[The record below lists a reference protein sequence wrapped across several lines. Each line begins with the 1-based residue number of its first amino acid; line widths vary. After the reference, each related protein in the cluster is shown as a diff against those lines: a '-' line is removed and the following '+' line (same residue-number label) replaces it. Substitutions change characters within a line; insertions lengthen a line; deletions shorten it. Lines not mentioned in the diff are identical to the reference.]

1 METLKSLFLS
11 ILVILPLI
19 LLVVLMAQKRR
30 GQIIIISCAVVGFFV
45 ATILELSFQQHPHLP
60 VPIWAMLQVVLAFI
74 IPVLAVAIRFM
85 INKHRNNREIE

>member
-1 METLKSLFLS
+1 
-11 ILVILPLI
+11 
-19 LLVVLMAQKRR
+19 MAQKRR